1 MSLLANWSAPGW
13 SVVTTVHPNAGAQRC
28 AADAQIRRELRQT
41 AGEEGSATR
50 ATGLTTTQPLVQ
62 TRDHSVFSRR
72 QNRCKKRLR
81 KEIQQCYRMPK
92 IHH

>member
-13 SVVTTVHPNAGAQRC
+13 SVLTTVHPNAGEQRC
-28 AADAQIRRELRQT
+28 PAAVQSRRKPSQT
-41 AGEEGSATR
+41 AGEEGSKTR
-50 ATGLTTTQPLVQ
+50 ASGLTTAQALVQ
-62 TRDHSVFSRR
+62 SADHSVFSGR

-81 KEIQQCYRMPK
+81 KEIQQCYRVQE